1 MLNKIELRR
10 ISMKAEISKQ
20 IELVQI
26 LLYLA
31 EEQEKT
37 EQCLNNKAYSKN
49 ISNWFETYKNHA
61 AVQITKKLIVEN
73 HFFHIRPLKAILNLE
88 NILNDDL
95 NELHLWA
102 METAR
107 FARESNFDEFFRTQN
122 AYYTSILK
130 YINSCDFD
138 TWISYIENYFKSNPD
153 EFHLIICPIAGNY
166 GFNIKLREKKIAYTV
181 RCMPYY
187 DEYGNPEWLFDFF
200 AKGIAHEYT
209 HCFVNPIVEQNKEL
223 LKNHKQFFET
233 HKNMP
238 KSYNVDYAV
247 INEYFV
253 RAFQI
258 RFMEENH
265 TIFPEFDIHAEY
277 ERQRE
282 SFIFI
287 DVFVDMLKVFENSGV
302 AFSEFYKQNIEELL
316 SKTKK

>member
-1 MLNKIELRR
+1 
-10 ISMKAEISKQ
+10 MKAKINKQ

-37 EQCLNNKAYSKN
+37 VQCLNNKIYLKN
-49 ISNWFETYKNHA
+49 IFNWFNTYRGHS
-61 AVQITKKLIVEN
+61 AVQITKKLITEN
-73 HFFHIRPLKAILNLE
+73 YFFHIRPLKAILNLE
-88 NILNDDL
+88 NILKDDSH
-95 NELHLWA
+95 ELHIWA
-102 METAR
+102 TETEQ
-107 FARESNFDEFFRTQN
+107 FVKESDFDNFFRSQS
-122 AYYTSILK
+122 AYYESILK
-130 YINSCDFD
+130 NINSCDFD

-166 GFNIKLREKKIAYTV
+166 GFSVVQGEKKIAYTV

-187 DEYGNPEWLFDFF
+187 DENGNPSWEFDFF
-200 AKGIAHEYT
+200 AKGIAHEYA
-209 HCFVNPIVEQNKEL
+209 HCFVNPIVEECKKL
-223 LKNHKQFFET
+223 LKNHTHFFEV

-265 TIFPEFDIHAEY
+265 ALFPKFDIPAEY
-277 ERQRE
+277 VRQRE

-287 DVFVDMLKVFENSGV
+287 DYFVDMLKVFENSGKT
-302 AFSEFYKQNIEELL
+302 FLEFYTQNIEKLL
-316 SKTKK
+316 TPKYKF